1 LLDGGFTLNKNIPGR
16 YHTVGSEFL
25 ERVKPMFTSTKETM
39 RVTDGQYYSYN
50 GLDYV
55 CRLKKLFQLE
65 CRLSNQFPPFNNT
78 EQTEIYILVN
88 QLDLDLIV
96 PIRIVKLG
104 GESLL
109 NPYHLYK

>member
-1 LLDGGFTLNKNIPGR
+1 
-16 YHTVGSEFL
+16 
-25 ERVKPMFTSTKETM
+25 MFTSTKETM